1 LRRGAGALAAV
12 LSLGLAAGCTASRNV
27 LGTGDSACFQA
38 IPVAA
43 DAVGHRGR
51 LVGVHRVKT
60 ERLEHLLHTVPQ
72 HPHQAVCIVAYRGS
86 FSSEQVTLAPPGR
99 TGRYA
104 VVVVS
109 SPGNHLVRSYVLEKL
124 PLPFRHL

>member
-1 LRRGAGALAAV
+1 L

-38 IPVAA
+38 IPVAEQ
-43 DAVGHRGR
+43 AVHHHGKF
-51 LVGVHRVKT
+51 VGVHRVT
-60 ERLEHLLHTVPQ
+60 TEHLHRQLPSVARHPQ
-72 HPHQAVCIVAYRGS
+72 KAVCVVAYRGNFDS
-86 FSSEQVTLAPPGR
+86 DQVRMAKPGQS
-99 TGRYA
+99 GHYA

-109 SPGNHLVRSYVLEKL
+109 SPGNRLLRSYVLPKL